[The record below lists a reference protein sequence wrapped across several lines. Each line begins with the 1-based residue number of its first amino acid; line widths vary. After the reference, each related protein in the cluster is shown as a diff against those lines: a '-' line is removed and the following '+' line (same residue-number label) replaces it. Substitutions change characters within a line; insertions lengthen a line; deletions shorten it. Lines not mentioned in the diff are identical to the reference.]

1 MIAEISS
8 DNLLRLFFLLTFA
21 NSFFIISTVVRAK
34 SIFDKWSPKIDE
46 LNDVP
51 ESVSNEEVDEF
62 EGQTEDDKFIYEIIE
77 KVKKIAVNSRDMP
90 VHEIHEIIDDDIMKW
105 ESRINAS
112 ANLFLMFGVLFTV
125 LGLFSGLPGGEI
137 DPNVIKNLLANFKIA
152 FQTTIW
158 GISASFVAK
167 LLQTYI
173 SQRRDRF
180 RYSLVLL
187 IKNLIVPK
195 YAIQEADE
203 KNLGEMLRT
212 ISKSSI
218 ELEKAAVAVQ
228 QMAEGTKVGTE
239 NIEKSINQF
248 ADVTE
253 KMSDREDSL
262 ISSLSKLREN
272 LNNIKV
278 GLNETFPELVD
289 SMRNDIRDYQTNN
302 TTSIEGIKDLRDE
315 QVKIN
320 KRMGKSLTKISD
332 SQKKM
337 GEFFGNDFTNIFKFS
352 LKEISDQYIGHIDEI
367 RAGVASLQTKLDST
381 VISDDI
387 SSQFSDFKKLFND
400 KISDIYDEVTP
411 IRPGIDSLRTSL
423 SNIESLDEDN
433 QTQITELHKTATE
446 MSNKMVSLHDNIYSM
461 STAMERVG
469 ENTLFVE
476 KEQIEPIK
484 DYLNVLSIDLG
495 SIKDEMNKLIKS
507 VDNISK
513 LGGTGT
519 SILDGIKNIF
529 PGAKVDSK

>member
-21 NSFFIISTVVRAK
+21 NFIHIITTVVRAK
-34 SIFDKWSPKIDE
+34 SIFDKWTPKIDE
-46 LNDVP
+46 LNDAP

-62 EGQTEDDKFIYEIIE
+62 EGQTEDDKFIYGIIE

-173 SQRRDRF
+173 SQKRDRF

-203 KNLGEMLRT
+203 KNLGKMLRT
-212 ISKSSI
+212 ISKSST

-239 NIEKSINQF
+239 NIERSINQF

-262 ISSLSKLREN
+262 ITSLSQLRAN
-272 LNNIKV
+272 LNNIEV
-278 GLNETFPELVD
+278 SLSETFPELVD

-315 QVKIN
+315 QVNIN

-337 GEFFGNDFTNIFKFS
+337 GEFFGNDFTDIFKAS

-367 RAGVASLQTKLDST
+367 RSGVDSLQTKLDNT
-381 VISDDI
+381 VSSDDI
-387 SSQFSDFKKLFND
+387 NTQFSDFKELFND
-400 KISDIYDEVTP
+400 KISEIYDEVTP
-411 IRPGIDSLRTSL
+411 IRPGI
-423 SNIESLDEDN
+423 ESLATNLSSIQSIDEDKHAK
-433 QTQITELHKTATE
+433 ISELHTIATD
-446 MSNKMVSLHDNIYSM
+446 MSKKVVSLHENIYSM
-461 STAMERVG
+461 TSTMQRVG

-484 DYLNVLSIDLG
+484 DDLTVLSADLG

-529 PGAKVDSK
+529 PGSK